1 MHAHMSRWKS
11 WKPTVGPHV
20 CHVFPAAPPRFAK
33 DFSKIIASE
42 DNLDNEL
49 NEVRE
54 HKELKVQGK

>member
-1 MHAHMSRWKS
+1 MSR

-49 NEVRE
+49 NEVQE